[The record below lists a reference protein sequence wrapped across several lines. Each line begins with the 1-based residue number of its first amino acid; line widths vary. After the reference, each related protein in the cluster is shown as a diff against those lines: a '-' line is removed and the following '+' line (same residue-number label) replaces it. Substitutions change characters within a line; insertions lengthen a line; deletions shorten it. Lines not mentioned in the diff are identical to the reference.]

1 MGTAVGALAETQK
14 ANEYL
19 KQIKAEDQLRQQ
31 REEEK
36 INDYAQRKE
45 KMLQL
50 RKDKEDEVFQAKQ
63 LARNAMIAAQA
74 ERLGALQDSEDA
86 RVEGQ
91 VKAKEESDQRKRLE
105 KEELRR
111 KFEGEM
117 MRSREAQII
126 RKKAERDQTKMEDA
140 ETAKF
145 LGEWCKV
152 LDKQEQEETELKRIA
167 AKKLSEEHKK
177 MTHMVRQKK
186 SNEKKMDEGVCLRA
200 KKAME
205 ADTIEFHNYAEN
217 VIRGYCEEGKNVLPL
232 IKELR
237 DFRKRVLD

>member
-1 MGTAVGALAETQK
+1 MVK
-14 ANEYL
+14 A
-19 KQIKAEDQLRQQ
+19 
-31 REEEK
+31 
-36 INDYAQRKE
+36 
-45 KMLQL
+45 

-74 ERLGALQDSEDA
+74 ERLSALADSEDA

-91 VKAKEESDQRKRLE
+91 VKAKEEADERKRLE

-111 KFEGEM
+111 RFEGEM

-126 RKKAERDQTKMEDA
+126 RKKNEREQTKMEDA

-167 AKKLSEEHKK
+167 AKRLAEEHRKQVEMHRGKK
-177 MTHMVRQKK
+177 GG
-186 SNEKKMDEGVCLRA
+186 EK
-200 KKAME
+200 
-205 ADTIEFHNYAEN
+205 
-217 VIRGYCEEGKNVLPL
+217 
-232 IKELR
+232 
-237 DFRKRVLD
+237 

>member
-1 MGTAVGALAETQK
+1 MGAETQK

-19 KQIKAEDQLRQQ
+19 KQIKQEDLLRQQ

-50 RKDKEDEVFQAKQ
+50 REDKEDEVFQAKQ

-74 ERLGALQDSEDA
+74 ERLSALADSEDA

-91 VKAKEESDQRKRLE
+91 VKAKEESDERKRLE

-117 MRSREAQII
+117 MRSREAQIL
-126 RKKAERDQTKMEDA
+126 RKKAEREQTKMEDA

-152 LDKQEQEETELKRIA
+152 LDKQEYEEMELKNQA
-167 AKKLSEEHKK
+167 ARKLAQEHKK
-177 MTHMVRQKK
+177 MVEIQRRHKEDGKK
-186 SNEKKMDEGVCLRA
+186 QDEVVTLHA

-205 ADTIEFHNYAEN
+205 ADTIEFHNYAEKC
-217 VIRGYCEEGKNVLPL
+217 IRNY
-232 IKELR
+232 
-237 DFRKRVLD
+237 